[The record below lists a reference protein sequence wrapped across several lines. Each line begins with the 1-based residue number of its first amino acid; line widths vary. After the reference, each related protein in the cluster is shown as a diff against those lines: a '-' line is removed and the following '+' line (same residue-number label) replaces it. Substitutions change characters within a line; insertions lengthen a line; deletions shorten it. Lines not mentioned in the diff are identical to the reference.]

1 MPDVIT
7 IDLDS
12 DDTTIDS
19 LVDMETYLAETE
31 CCVNVNGDISPTEEW
46 IPSSETYSTKAGETL
61 DYFGKLKKLASHLA
75 DISSVTLKEQWNDN
89 YSDDDIQFSNLVFDC
104 SNELMGLG
112 EYLLDL
118 AKSM

>member
-12 DDTTIDS
+12 DETMI
-19 LVDMETYLAETE
+19 VDLESYLAERE
-31 CCVNVNGDISPTEEW
+31 CCVNVNGDISLDEEQV
-46 IPSSETYSTKAGETL
+46 PSSETYSTKAGETL
-61 DYFGKLKKLASHLA
+61 DYFGELKKLASHLA
-75 DISSVTLKEQWNDN
+75 DISSFTLKEQQNGN
-89 YSDDDIQFSNLVFDC
+89 YSDDDIPFSNLAFDC
-104 SNELMGLG
+104 GNKLMGLG